1 MNRILLKTVLILFYI
16 LCSPVK
22 AKNNDKALLYKE
34 ELKLY
39 TQKMMH
45 DPKTY
50 ISKFNKLREKSIKSH
65 VWDVAADC
73 LFYKACCFYYV
84 NKSDSSIINSQKAI
98 EEAEENHL
106 DYIKAKGMGVLALEY
121 SRKGF
126 TNRAFETLEDALALI
141 KPNDHLNKSL
151 LYGMGFQISL
161 YADDKKNMHKYSILN
176 LNEAKLSG
184 EKNRLRI
191 AHIAKGEI
199 ELDLLNFSQAEI
211 DFKEALRLSDPK
223 DNYQN
228 AHINLIFGELY
239 YQQKKYD
246 TATSFQLNALKS
258 AMAIGEK
265 HLLIQIYDDLKK
277 TYKAENNIKDYQIAD
292 ENSKELNDTL
302 QTLNL
307 KQQEVV
313 LNSLEKRAK
322 DAQQKKTKNYIVI
335 LIIASVLLSVALF
348 FLAKYYKRFRKLS
361 FTTKEKED
369 IINEKQQE
377 INQLQ
382 EENQRES
389 LEELLRSAVENDPP
403 FLRKYQEAYSVFFE
417 KLTALSPSLT
427 TDDLKCCA
435 MMHLNFSAK
444 EIAGYTHSSIRTI
457 ENRKYRIRK
466 KLNLDSSIDLNT
478 FLRDF

>member
-1 MNRILLKTVLILFYI
+1 
-16 LCSPVK
+16 
-22 AKNNDKALLYKE
+22 
-34 ELKLY
+34 
-39 TQKMMH
+39 
-45 DPKTY
+45 
-50 ISKFNKLREKSIKSH
+50 
-65 VWDVAADC
+65 
-73 LFYKACCFYYV
+73 
-84 NKSDSSIINSQKAI
+84 
-98 EEAEENHL
+98 
-106 DYIKAKGMGVLALEY
+106 
-121 SRKGF
+121 
-126 TNRAFETLEDALALI
+126 
-141 KPNDHLNKSL
+141 
-151 LYGMGFQISL
+151 
-161 YADDKKNMHKYSILN
+161 MHKYSILN

-191 AHIAKGEI
+191 AHIAKGKI

-322 DAQQKKTKNYIVI
+322 DAQQKKTNNYIVI
-335 LIIASVLLSVALF
+335 LIIASVLMSVALF
-348 FLAKYYKRFRKLS
+348 FLVKYYKRFRKLS

-403 FLRKYQEAYSVFFE
+403 FLRKYQEAYPVFFE